1 MEAVTVPMGVGDG
14 CDRADGADGGPASQP
29 LRQSPTTATLR
40 VAALTALEPVTE
52 ATERPTGLQWGIIYL
67 FIQPCGPYRICS
79 WVIFR
84 KSAVSY
90 VNDGTNG
97 DLESRKS
104 PKS

>member
-1 MEAVTVPMGVGDG
+1 MNGAGDG
-14 CDRADGADGGPASQP
+14 AIGINGGPASQP
-29 LRQSPTTATLR
+29 LGQSATTATLR

-67 FIQPCGPYRICS
+67 FIQRGAPYRICS

-90 VNDGTNG
+90 VMDGTNG
-97 DLESRKS
+97 DLESRKP